1 MSVPSPTARRPLG
14 AELVELVRRP
24 SSTFPRLLDRA
35 DSPAAFIFPAV
46 SGIFF
51 AYEAA
56 QALRLSDQVGFPA
69 AVGLVIFVGAMLGV
83 LALWFATVLP
93 SWNAMLPG
101 GGVRESTRM
110 FAVFGYATWPFLPL
124 LLIVIPIELALYGTR
139 IFSEVR
145 PSGPWPLVWLV
156 RALELGT
163 IFLWLALMIKGTA
176 VARRETEEAAMRDI
190 GRWTAEI
197 IVIAVLLFLILVVS
211 LAYW

>member
-1 MSVPSPTARRPLG
+1 
-14 AELVELVRRP
+14 
-24 SSTFPRLLDRA
+24 
-35 DSPAAFIFPAV
+35 
-46 SGIFF
+46 
-51 AYEAA
+51 
-56 QALRLSDQVGFPA
+56 
-69 AVGLVIFVGAMLGV
+69 
-83 LALWFATVLP
+83 
-93 SWNAMLPG
+93 
-101 GGVRESTRM
+101 M